1 MDNRR
6 TPLAV
11 GYSSLLLIFGSEKI
25 CSVKS
30 GVRHQARLPH
40 FFVPSTWNNNRQPVK
55 SKINMHNA
63 HVFCLFLATP
73 IKKQHGVF
81 KSFAA

>member
-1 MDNRR
+1 MDEIWTIGGHRWLLVIPVRSFVNF
-6 TPLAV
+6 LAV
-11 GYSSLLLIFGSEKI
+11 RKSAMS
-25 CSVKS
+25 KS

-63 HVFCLFLATP
+63 QCTRILFVP
-73 IKKQHGVF
+73 RY
-81 KSFAA
+81 SY